1 MREKKYIFGV
11 FLLVA
16 ATVFLTVRFWA
27 QGDDECIEYTARF
40 VESFDTTTYKDTVHS
55 AVANWGNGFIT
66 LNHKGANFSVTEP
79 SGMGA
84 KIYVC
89 DSGDFDG
96 DGFPDLI
103 GLDITHNPTS
113 RLVLVR
119 NYFEDANNDGIDDDG
134 TIFQV
139 DNSEKYDQFKNHIG
153 PASITVADYNNDGL
167 LDFFFYKDQD
177 DDWNYDNFVAAMYIN
192 EGTATDPDFQ
202 PYDSYPNLD
211 FTNKFMNHGIYANWA
226 GDHFCSVDLD
236 EDGDM
241 DILAISQDKIFL
253 IKNGLGGASVDPGS
267 FDVDD
272 FEISELNYDQQTG
285 FTSGRGGSSVDAGDF
300 DNDQDIDI
308 IGGTV
313 NDYNY
318 LVYYENDGTGYFT
331 RHEIPI
337 PNDNCTGTVATCVTD
352 FNNDGLID
360 IFAATDRWN
369 AGNEARMWFM
379 KNSGDVVG
387 GTPQF
392 DFRCLNNCQPI
403 LPDPHDVDMSAM
415 VDNDQD
421 GDMDVVLADAN
432 HSGDYY
438 LVVNE
443 LAPVYALYGEAW
455 STNISDTLDP
465 RQHAITKVQIL
476 NLEQGIEGFSA
487 DGLSVEY
494 YVSSNG
500 QDWEAY
506 QIDDQGNYKYEGNE
520 IHNDS
525 NLPVHEFK
533 HYGSTFMWKAV
544 LRAEEDEMVE
554 YQDASFDT
562 PLIDEI
568 EFEYTYVEKKEYS
581 RTSVVTNVETAGGDK
596 EKLVIAGT
604 FYFPSWEGHLRAY
617 DVSSLS
623 PQTTP
628 HSELRTI
635 TRPDLSEPSGRWT
648 LADVDIKW
656 DAGEL
661 LDSRSASDR
670 TIYAAVSDGSELQRM
685 EFTTANVDTLRNNGL
700 NDNNNDEEGLI
711 QFVRG
716 ENRDWKLGDINHS
729 NPAVV
734 GPPDSSPSL
743 MGLGY
748 ESFVTDHQDRQKV
761 MYVGANDGMLHCFD
775 VVTGEELWGFIPHN
789 LIPKL
794 KNMRGVDY
802 ATDTRYFV
810 RDVYV
815 DGSPVTADVFI
826 DSDGDG
832 SKEWA
837 TILVCGQGPGKGS
850 ASGGGTNYYFALDVT
865 DPQDPQPLWE
875 FTHDQMGE
883 TWSVPIV
890 GKIVKDGEDTWV
902 AFMGSGYDN
911 IPGSEI
917 DGNRFHAVDLSSGT
931 EFWGFDAPEVDT
943 SGEWGH
949 NIPVAIPGSP
959 SAEDIDNDGYTDR
972 VYVGDLEGRIWKVD
986 VSFEFTGSDS
996 WEEEV
1001 IYEDNHNHPIITKPE
1016 IWIDPSG
1023 ESDVPHLYFGTG
1035 GDDEAPDTATYS
1047 FVALMDKETP
1057 EVEWFIGSHSELN
1070 LPQSKDKGDLI
1081 IGEKVWA
1088 DPKISDYIVYFST
1101 LTGDIESVNP
1111 CESLQGV
1118 GRLYARFV
1126 WSKGSN
1132 VKGGTA
1138 FTTASGD
1145 QESLQLEIKTRS
1157 AVTLGESSRAGGAR
1171 KREVYIQEYD
1181 STIQRLE
1188 QKVGAILKIKSWRE
1202 IYKIIK

>member
-1 MREKKYIFGV
+1 MKEKKYIFGV
-11 FLLVA
+11 FLLVVA
-16 ATVFLTVRFWA
+16 IAFLTVKFWA
-27 QGDDECIEYTARF
+27 DPDDCVEYTNTF
-40 VESFDTTTYKDTVHS
+40 VESFDTTDYKDEVHS
-55 AVANWGNGFIT
+55 AVANWGRGYIT
-66 LNHKGANFSVTEP
+66 LNQKGANFSVTEP

-89 DSGDFDG
+89 DAGDFTG
-96 DGFPDLI
+96 DGYPDLV

-119 NYFEDANNDGIDDDG
+119 NHFEDANNDGVDDDG
-134 TIFQV
+134 VIFQV
-139 DNSEKYDQFKNHIG
+139 DKSEKYDQFKNHIG

-177 DDWNYDNFVAAMYIN
+177 DDWSYDNFVAAMYIN
-192 EGTATDPDFQ
+192 QGTADDPDFQ
-202 PYDSYPNLD
+202 PYNLYPNLD
-211 FTNKFMNHGIYANWA
+211 FTRAFMSAGIYANWA
-226 GDHFCSVDLD
+226 GDHFCSVDID

-253 IKNGLGGASVDPGS
+253 IKSSLGSAPLDPGN

-272 FEISELNYDQQTG
+272 FTITELNYNEPTG
-285 FTSGRGGSSVDAGDF
+285 FTSGRGGSSVDAADF
-300 DNDQDIDI
+300 DGDGDIDV

-313 NDYNY
+313 EDYAY
-318 LVYYENDGTGYFT
+318 LVYYENDGNGVFT

-352 FNNDGLID
+352 FNHDGRLD
-360 IFAATDRWN
+360 IFGATDRWN

-379 KNSGDVVG
+379 KNTGNVEG

-415 VDNDQD
+415 LDYDQD

-443 LAPVYALYGEAW
+443 LAPVYVLYGEAW
-455 STNISDTLDP
+455 SDNISEELDP
-465 RQHAITKVQIL
+465 KRDAITKVQIT

-487 DGLSVEY
+487 EGLSVEY

-500 QDWEAY
+500 KDWEF
-506 QIDDQGNYKYEGNE
+506 YKRYEGNE

-525 NLPVHEFK
+525 NLPVHEFS
-533 HYGSTFMWKAV
+533 HYGSSLKWKAI
-544 LRAEEDEMVE
+544 LEAEEDEMPE
-554 YQDASFDT
+554 YDDASFES
-562 PLIDEI
+562 PRIGEI

-581 RTSVVTNVETAGGDK
+581 RTSVVTKVETEGGEK
-596 EKLVIAGT
+596 EKLMIAGT

-617 DVSSLS
+617 DISSMS

-628 HSELRTI
+628 YSELRTI
-635 TRPDLSEPSGRWT
+635 TRPDLDEPSGREIVPEGVT
-648 LADVDIKW
+648 IKW

-661 LDSRSASDR
+661 LDSRDAPNR
-670 TIYAAVSDGSELQRM
+670 TIYTAVPDDSGLQGI
-685 EFTTANVDTLRNNGL
+685 EFTTGNVDTLKDNGL
-700 NDNNNDEEGLI
+700 DDDNNDEEGLI

-716 ENRDWKLGDINHS
+716 EDRDWKLGDINHS

-734 GPPDSSPSL
+734 GPPDSTPSL
-743 MGLGY
+743 MGPGY
-748 ESFVTDHQDRQKV
+748 EDFVTTWEDRQKV

-775 VVTGEELWGFIPHN
+775 VVTGEELWGYIPHN

-794 KNMRGVDY
+794 NNMRGI
-802 ATDTRYFV
+802 DTANDTQYFV

-832 SKEWA
+832 SKEWT

-850 ASGGGTNYYFALDVT
+850 ATGGGANYYFALDVT
-865 DPQDPQPLWE
+865 DPQDPKPLWE
-875 FTHDQMGE
+875 FTHEKMGE
-883 TWSVPIV
+883 TWSVPVV
-890 GKIVKDGEDTWV
+890 GKIIKDGDDTWV

-911 IPGSEI
+911 VTGSEVE
-917 DGNRFHAVDLSSGT
+917 GNRFHAVDLNSGS
-931 EFWGFDAPEVDT
+931 ELWGFNAPEVDT
-943 SGEWGH
+943 SGDWGN

-959 SAEDIDNDGYTDR
+959 SAVDIDNDGYTDR
-972 VYVGDLEGRIWKVD
+972 IYVGDLEGRLWKVD
-986 VSFEFTGSDS
+986 VSSEFTGSDS

-1001 IYEDNHNHPIITKPE
+1001 IYEDSHNYPIITKPAV
-1016 IWIDPSG
+1016 WINPSN
-1023 ESDVPHLYFGTG
+1023 ENNVPRLYFGTG

-1047 FVALMDKETP
+1047 FIALKDKEIP

-1070 LPQSKDKGDLI
+1070 LPKSKDKGDLVS
-1081 IGEKVWA
+1081 GEKVWA

-1111 CESLQGV
+1111 CESLQGM
-1118 GRLYARFV
+1118 GRLYARYI
-1126 WSKGSN
+1126 WAKGAT
-1132 VKGGTA
+1132 VLGGTA
-1138 FTTASGD
+1138 FTTDSGD

-1157 AVTLGESSRAGGAR
+1157 AVTLGESTRAGGSR

-1181 STIQRLE
+1181 STVQRLE
-1188 QKVGAILKIKSWRE
+1188 QRVGALLKIKSWRE